1 MVAAARLDAASGAR
15 TSSAAAAEDTYVVQ
29 RGDTLTQIA
38 REHGVSLAALLQ
50 ANPQIADPNLI
61 HVGERIAIP
70 SPAPASAG
78 APAAAAGAGSLSAQ
92 GLDLIKDFEGLRLAA
107 YQDSAG
113 VWTIG
118 YGHTGGVQPGDRIT
132 QAEAEKLLEQDTA
145 WAQQAVRD
153 LVNVPLTQGQFDA
166 LTSFT
171 FNLGAGALESSTLLK
186 KLNAGDY
193 AGAQAEFGKWVH
205 AGGEVLPGLVR
216 RRAAEAELF
225 GSSAPAGGSAV
236 AAPAEGEGAPDHRA
250 NTAGD
255 VTVARGDTLW
265 DIARRHG
272 VSLQSLIAAN
282 PQLADPNLIVPGEVV
297 HLPAGAAGGAAPVAP
312 SAPLDAAA
320 GDAAA
325 IARRFVGRNASELK
339 SSGELPMDPSV
350 PSNLCCANFVSAV
363 LQQAGLLS
371 AAEHTNSVDRL
382 DGILRSHGWQPV
394 DPAQARPGDV
404 VIIQGGGVS
413 HTVMVE
419 SNDNGN
425 LRLVGSNNVNADG
438 TQRVTTGSADYA
450 LSHGAVILTPPEH

>member
-1 MVAAARLDAASGAR
+1 VIEVP
-15 TSSAAAAEDTYVVQ
+15 SAAVD
-29 RGDTLTQIA
+29 
-38 REHGVSLAALLQ
+38 LAK
-50 ANPQIADPNLI
+50 
-61 HVGERIAIP
+61 R
-70 SPAPASAG
+70 
-78 APAAAAGAGSLSAQ
+78 
-92 GLDLIKDFEGLRLAA
+92 FEGFHRVPKHDPQRLAHP
-107 YQDSAG
+107 YICPAG
-113 VWTIG
+113 YWTIG
-118 YGHTGGVQPGDRIT
+118 YGHLCKPDHPPIT
-132 QAEAEKLLEQDTA
+132 EDESEIYMAQDLRTA
-145 WAQQAVRD
+145 LAATLRYCPVLATEPEGRLAAIVD
-153 LVNVPLTQGQFDA
+153 
-166 LTSFT
+166 FT

-225 GSSAPAGGSAV
+225 DSSAPAGGSV
-236 AAPAEGEGAPDHRA
+236 PAAPADGAGAPDHRA
-250 NTAGD
+250 NTADD
-255 VTVARGDTLW
+255 VTVARGDTLS

-282 PQLADPNLIVPGEVV
+282 PQLADPNLIVPGEGV

-339 SSGELPMDPSV
+339 GSGELPMDPSV

-382 DGILRSHGWQPV
+382 DDLLRSQGWQPV

-425 LRLVGSNNVNADG
+425 LRLVRSNNVNADG
-438 TQRVTTGSADYA
+438 TQRVTIGSADYA